1 MAVPTYGTDI
11 VTLDGSVYTATGGT
25 SLVVGDYAATGGGQA
40 GINEETDYYLI
51 GTECISKNAF
61 GNGAQEKGIVDDT
74 NSGGNIATTL
84 ASGNNPGGNQYVYVW
99 CFFNAPASLATFA
112 LPGNLAPGLHAIIG
126 PNTNNYNRYSISGSN
141 LQDYG
146 AEWVC
151 GSIDVNVTPSNA
163 ITLTTVGSGAG
174 GNYTVFGAGASI
186 PTQGPTKGAP
196 FAIEGIRRGAYI
208 DAIEGEVANPTTFA
222 GIESFDGGNDTTG
235 RLGVFT
241 LRQGVYILNTEVR
254 LGSAAALCFMRDTAG
269 TTIKKQNDAT
279 PTYDNTEI
287 DGGKHIIRILN
298 SSSDIEWENVTI
310 LEDSIDILITPADNP
325 TVKFTACSFFGVR
338 LLQCGGIN
346 TQLIR
351 CTLPSSDARISGNTM
366 SGTNTEART
375 IQNGAT
381 ITSCTVEGTSIATD
395 TSGIEVS
402 GTAGADMNKITNCNF
417 TGNGRGLI
425 IPGTI
430 TTTETVVYN
439 GHSYEAG
446 YTTGATTTGITGTS
460 GTSNAVIEC
469 TVNSP
474 GVLKVSVSN
483 TSQIP
488 SVYNKGTG
496 TIIIEAAVEVTI
508 SGLLG
513 NTEVSVL
520 ENPSPYTSAVGA
532 AVAPVSLFNQD
543 VISAVTGTD
552 IQLVTTATNITSIG
566 SSSTDFTTMNLVGG
580 DQVRVSQRSNLK
592 IFDTYT
598 VVGTPIASAITVTPV
613 ASSTSLLPAIVDSP
627 GETVTVEKVNASYTF
642 SVSSG
647 EVVDILAFRVGS
659 LPIYQLTQTI
669 SATNNS
675 FPLTQILDRNFDAFE
690 V

>member
-25 SLVVGDYAATGGGQA
+25 SLVAGDYAATGGGA
-40 GINEETDYYLI
+40 TAINEETDYYLI
-51 GTECISKNAF
+51 GTECISKTAF

-84 ASGNNPGGNQYVYVW
+84 ASGNNPGGNQYVYIW
-99 CFFNAPASLATFA
+99 CFFNAPASLATFS
-112 LPGNLAPGLHAIIG
+112 LPGNLAAGLHAIIG
-126 PNTNNYNRYSISGSN
+126 PSTSAYNRYSISGSN

-151 GSIDVNVTPSNA
+151 GSIDVNVTPSNQF
-163 ITLTTVGSGAG
+163 TLTTVGGGAG

-196 FAIEGIRRGAYI
+196 FAIEGIRRGAYV
-208 DAIEGEVANPTTFA
+208 DAVQGEVANPTTFA
-222 GIESFDGGNDTTG
+222 GIESFDGGNSATG

-269 TTIKKQNDAT
+269 TTIKRQNDAT
-279 PTYDNTEI
+279 PSYDNTEA

-351 CTLPSSDARISGNTM
+351 CTLPSSEAQISSNTM

-381 ITSCTVEGTSIATD
+381 ITSCTVEGTSLAAD

-417 TGNGRGLI
+417 TGNGRALI

-430 TTTETVVYN
+430 TTTETVVYS

-474 GVLKVSVSN
+474 GVLTVSVSN

-520 ENPSPYTSAVGA
+520 ENPSPYSSSVA
-532 AVAPVSLFNQD
+532 APVTLFD
-543 VISAVTGTD
+543 IDFVSAVTGTD
-552 IQLVTTATNITSIG
+552 IQLVTTATNVTSIG
-566 SSSTDFTTMNLVGG
+566 SSSTDFTSMVDGLVAGNK
-580 DQVRVSQRSNLK
+580 VRVTNRADLSK
-592 IFDTYT
+592 FDTFD
-598 VVGTPIASAITVTPV
+598 VVSVSTNSIVVTPV
-613 ASSTSLLPAIVDSP
+613 ASSVVTLQELLDSP
-627 GETVTVEKVNASYTF
+627 GETVTVEKVNASYDFAT
-642 SVSSG
+642 SSG
-647 EVVDILAFRVGS
+647 TVVDILAFRVGS
-659 LPIYQLTQTI
+659 LPVYILENTLDTTKDIPISQT
-669 SATNNS
+669 
-675 FPLTQILDRNFDAFE
+675 LDRVVE